1 MSAPSISS
9 STEPKAKIP
18 KAKKSITIPNINAMV
33 LVGEG
38 TSASVA
44 TASSLPPQELSKYQK
59 MTDKEHILKKPDT
72 YIGSIEMTEASTF
85 VYDSVTSSIVER
97 TIHYIPGLYK
107 LFDEGAVNSRDH
119 FVRQE
124 QAIRDAKP
132 NALPVTCIEFEISED
147 GTISITNDGNGIDVA
162 QHPEHKLWIP
172 EMIFGHLR
180 TSTNYDEN
188 KKEKI
193 VGGKNGFGFKLVLIW
208 SSWGRVETVDHVRG
222 LKYIQ
227 EFKNNLDEICP
238 PKITK
243 CTTTK
248 PYTKVSFR
256 PDYARFGVEGLTP
269 DMRALFEKRVYDI
282 AAITDKTVKVKY
294 NGAVIPVKHFQQ
306 YIDLYIGA
314 KGETKRIY
322 EAPDSRW
329 EYVVSLAP
337 HGEFQQV
344 SFVNGIYTQKGGKH
358 VEYIMNQIV
367 RKLTEYIKA
376 KKKVD
381 VKPTT
386 IKEQLAI
393 FLRCDIDNPSFSSQ
407 SKDEMGTAVASFGST
422 CKVSDDFIEKL
433 AKMGVMDAA
442 CALTEVKENKAA
454 KKTDGTKTRTIRGI
468 PKLIDANYAGT
479 EKSAQCTIIFCEGDS
494 AKAGI
499 VSGLSR
505 EDRNLIGVYPMKGK
519 MMNTRGEAVKKIAE
533 NNEITEIKQI
543 LGLEVGRKYTP
554 DDVKYRLR
562 YGKVLFMTDQDL
574 DGSHIKGLGINM
586 FQNEWASL
594 TEIPGFIGFM
604 NTPILK
610 AKKGTQEKVFYSE
623 GEYRAWKEAS
633 ESTEG
638 GSGASH
644 TQPSGWSVKY
654 YKGLGTSTGKEFK
667 EYFEHKKI
675 VDFTHSGE
683 ACDNAIDMVFNKKRA
698 DDRKTWLA
706 TYSRDRYLDTLQP
719 SVTYQKFINDEMI
732 HFSKYDCDRSIPNLM
747 DGLKISL
754 RKILFSAFKK
764 NLKSEIKV
772 AQFSGYV
779 SEHSGYH
786 HGEASLNAA
795 IVGMAQNF
803 VGSNNINLFEPNG
816 QFGCI
821 DPETPVFLWNG
832 TIEKAKNIKV
842 GDKLIGDDGECRTV
856 SKLTEGVDEMY
867 EVSNGNMDNYTVN
880 SHHILT
886 VYYSGHKSIFWKE
899 SSKSWHMSY
908 FDDTTKKVKSISSST
923 VETATGKHFNK
934 SRLSKEDA
942 YKKVLEFSNTVPDN
956 NIFDINVQQYLS
968 LPSSVKKN
976 VKGIINTS
984 VIQWEEQELPIDPYI
999 LGLWLGDGMSKC
1011 NAFASMDTEIIKSW
1025 AIWTD
1030 TIGCEICHVKNI
1042 PPHENHSFYIR
1053 RRGSSKETIPSIG
1066 DATHSRAN
1074 CIGCLT
1080 SKHICNACDWTF
1092 EKQNNYIKGEGK
1104 NSNGHNVVNLNPV
1117 TELFKKHNLYN
1128 NKHVPDKYI
1137 VNSEENRLK
1146 LLAGMIDTDGC
1157 LKKQN
1162 DCYCYEISQ
1171 CEKRK
1176 YLLES
1181 FRIIAGSLG
1190 FRAKLLKAAN
1200 NMFSLL
1206 ITGDNIHKIPVKLP
1220 RKQIINQKRLRN
1232 NYTHQIEIKSIG
1244 RGPFCG
1250 WNIDKNER
1258 FLLGDFTITHNTR
1271 LQGGSDSASER
1282 YIFTQLN
1289 KLTRLIYRS
1298 EDDAI
1303 LTYLDD
1309 DGQSVEP
1316 IYYVPIIPMVLVN
1329 GTKGIGTGFSTEIMC
1344 YNPSQIIAYIKY
1356 KLAGA
1361 SASTPAPTIEPFYKN
1376 FKGTIRRVGDTKY
1389 LLKGCYTILDDKK
1402 IRITELPV
1410 GTWTDNYKKFLENL
1424 IEPPHTAAGGKDK
1437 DSTAHTA
1444 PIVKEYN
1451 DMSTDTHVDITVTMA
1466 ANIIKTY
1473 SEKATEF
1480 ECNMLEKVLGLYT
1493 TQSTT
1498 NMNLFD
1504 AKEKLVKYSN
1514 AEEIVDSYSITR
1526 LEFYG
1531 KRKDALIAALRK
1543 ELMVLS
1549 NRARYITELLEDTI
1563 DLRRK
1568 TNKQLVDL
1576 LKERKYDS
1584 MDAKDAS
1591 KDENGEDESSC
1602 GQGYKYL
1609 LKLPMDSVSEENVK
1623 KLLNEKEKKEKELSE
1638 LSSKT
1643 VEQMWMKDLE
1653 ELEVEYNKFMEAT
1666 TYPHSATSESATKVG
1681 GGGGATK
1688 AKKVKVKT
1696 KE

>member
-1 MSAPSISS
+1 MSTPTPTPTSCSAPAIA
-9 STEPKAKIP
+9 PKVKPPKVKNLTKVPKIDTS
-18 KAKKSITIPNINAMV
+18 ALVGAGVTIP
-33 LVGEG
+33 
-38 TSASVA
+38 SSVPT
-44 TASSLPPQELSKYQK
+44 TAPTQELAKYQK
-59 MTDKEHILKKPDT
+59 MSDKEHILKKPDT
-72 YIGSIEMTEASTF
+72 YIGSIEMTEAETF
-85 VYDSVTSSIVER
+85 VYDSATSSIVHR

-132 NALPVTCIEFEISED
+132 DALPVTCIEFEISDD

-208 SSWGRVETVDHVRG
+208 SSWGRIETVDHIRG

-238 PKITK
+238 PKIAK

-269 DMRALFEKRVYDI
+269 DMRALFEKRIYDI
-282 AAITDKTVKVKY
+282 AAITDKSVKVKY
-294 NGAVIPVKHFQQ
+294 NGAIIPVKHFQQ

-322 EAPDSRW
+322 ESPDPRW

-337 HGEFQQV
+337 NGEFQHV

-422 CKVSDDFIEKL
+422 CKVSDEFIEKL

-479 EKSAQCTIIFCEGDS
+479 DKSAQCTVIFCEGDS

-505 EDRNLIGVYPMKGK
+505 EDRNFIGVYPMKGK
-519 MMNTRGEAVKKIAE
+519 MMNTRGEALKKIAE
-533 NNEITEIKQI
+533 NNEIMEIKQI

-586 FQNEWASL
+586 FQSEWSSL

-610 AKKGTQEKVFYSE
+610 AKKGAQEKVFYNE
-623 GEYRAWKEAS
+623 GEYRAWKEANESS
-633 ESTEG
+633 EAAG
-638 GSGASH
+638 GGGGGGVVATAN
-644 TQPSGWSVKY
+644 TQPTGWSIKY

-675 VDFTHSGE
+675 VDFTHSGA

-816 QFGCI
+816 QMG
-821 DPETPVFLWNG
+821 
-832 TIEKAKNIKV
+832 
-842 GDKLIGDDGECRTV
+842 
-856 SKLTEGVDEMY
+856 
-867 EVSNGNMDNYTVN
+867 
-880 SHHILT
+880 
-886 VYYSGHKSIFWKE
+886 
-899 SSKSWHMSY
+899 
-908 FDDTTKKVKSISSST
+908 
-923 VETATGKHFNK
+923 
-934 SRLSKEDA
+934 SRL
-942 YKKVLEFSNTVPDN
+942 
-956 NIFDINVQQYLS
+956 
-968 LPSSVKKN
+968 
-976 VKGIINTS
+976 KG
-984 VIQWEEQELPIDPYI
+984 
-999 LGLWLGDGMSKC
+999 
-1011 NAFASMDTEIIKSW
+1011 
-1025 AIWTD
+1025 
-1030 TIGCEICHVKNI
+1030 
-1042 PPHENHSFYIR
+1042 
-1053 RRGSSKETIPSIG
+1053 
-1066 DATHSRAN
+1066 
-1074 CIGCLT
+1074 
-1080 SKHICNACDWTF
+1080 
-1092 EKQNNYIKGEGK
+1092 GK
-1104 NSNGHNVVNLNPV
+1104 
-1117 TELFKKHNLYN
+1117 
-1128 NKHVPDKYI
+1128 
-1137 VNSEENRLK
+1137 
-1146 LLAGMIDTDGC
+1146 
-1157 LKKQN
+1157 
-1162 DCYCYEISQ
+1162 
-1171 CEKRK
+1171 
-1176 YLLES
+1176 
-1181 FRIIAGSLG
+1181 
-1190 FRAKLLKAAN
+1190 
-1200 NMFSLL
+1200 
-1206 ITGDNIHKIPVKLP
+1206 
-1220 RKQIINQKRLRN
+1220 
-1232 NYTHQIEIKSIG
+1232 
-1244 RGPFCG
+1244 
-1250 WNIDKNER
+1250 
-1258 FLLGDFTITHNTR
+1258 
-1271 LQGGSDSASER
+1271 DSASER

-1289 KLTRLIYRS
+1289 KLTRLIYRP
-1298 EDDAI
+1298 EDDNT

-1344 YNPSQIIAYIKY
+1344 YNTVQIIAYLRH
-1356 KLAGA
+1356 KLMEA
-1361 SASTPAPTIEPFYKN
+1361 SAPAPTIEPFYKN
-1376 FKGTIRRVGDTKY
+1376 FRGEIRRVGDSKY

-1402 IRITELPV
+1402 VRITELPI
-1410 GTWTDNYKKFLENL
+1410 GIWTDDYKIFLENL
-1424 IEPPHTAAGGKDK
+1424 IEPPAGGKDK
-1437 DSTAHTA
+1437 DKDSATNAA

-1473 SEKATEF
+1473 SEKAAEYDCT
-1480 ECNMLEKVLGLYT
+1480 MLEKVLGLYA

-1504 AKEKLVKYSN
+1504 ANEKLIKYSN
-1514 AEEIVDSYSITR
+1514 AEEIADSYSVTR
-1526 LEFYG
+1526 LAFYG

-1568 TNKQLVDL
+1568 TNKQLVEL

-1584 MDAKDAS
+1584 MDAQS
-1591 KDENGEDESSC
+1591 GDEKGEDGSSSSSGQGQ

-1623 KLLNEKEKKEKELSE
+1623 KLLNEKEKKEAELSE
-1638 LSSKT
+1638 LNSKT
-1643 VEQMWMKDLE
+1643 VEQMWLKDLE
-1653 ELEVEYNKFMEAT
+1653 ELEVEYNKFIEET
-1666 TYPHSATSESATKVG
+1666 TYSATGNVATKTS
-1681 GGGGATK
+1681 AESK

-1696 KE
+1696 K